1 MNWSRRDA
9 AVATALAA
17 AAGLIAFILVVNL
30 DPRFLDPATG
40 NDIWFEGDL
49 GRLADEI
56 THRWAAH
63 SRAPV
68 HPLFSLLTVSAAYAL
83 RVLGLGPTMAVAAV
97 LAMSAGAWM
106 LACYALMRALGH
118 ATLDALALALL
129 AACSAA
135 GLFWLTVPETMALG
149 SASVLAAVTVGVLA
163 SERHVRERWLIAA
176 SAASL
181 SITVTNWM
189 AGLAASA
196 ISLRWK
202 RALQVSA
209 NALALVVVLWAVQRV
224 VVPHADFF
232 IGYSNEQRYFLRPE
246 AQGPLTAVRVA
257 VMNGMMMPRLSTTVK
272 PGRGSILTVQGSRL
286 RAQTA
291 LWLAGTSVWLI
302 VVACGVF
309 VSLVRKPGRPGERLV
324 LVVAA
329 GQLALDAIYGTE
341 TFLYTLNLIPLLV
354 AAAAA
359 GLESRARWAV
369 RAGAVALLVM
379 AVTNNAIRLREARG
393 YFTPAVAERIV
404 SMLAPTS
411 VPSTAAL
418 R

>member
-1 MNWSRRDA
+1 MNWSRRDT
-9 AVATALAA
+9 AVATTLVT
-17 AAGLIAFILVVNL
+17 AAGLLAFILVLNL

-49 GRLADEI
+49 GRLADEM

-68 HPLFSLLTVSAAYAL
+68 HPLFSLLTVSAAYPL
-83 RVLGLGPTMAVAAV
+83 RALGLGPTAAVAAV
-97 LAMSAGAWM
+97 SALSAGAWM

-118 ATLDALALALL
+118 AALDALALALL

-149 SASVLAAVTVGVLA
+149 SASVLAAVTVGVVA
-163 SERHVRERWLIAA
+163 SERHIRERWLIAA

-196 ISLRWK
+196 MSLTWK
-202 RALQVSA
+202 RAIQVSA
-209 NALALVVVLWAVQRV
+209 NALALVVVLWGVQRV

-232 IGYSNEQRYFLRPE
+232 VGYSNEQRYFLRPE
-246 AQGPLTAVRVA
+246 AQGPLSAVKVSI
-257 VMNGMMMPRLSTTVK
+257 VNGMMMPRLSTTVK

-286 RAQTA
+286 REQTA
-291 LWLAGTSVWLI
+291 LWMAGTSVWLI
-302 VVACGVF
+302 VVACGVY

-324 LVVAA
+324 LIVAA

-354 AAAAA
+354 AVGGA
-359 GLESRARWAV
+359 GLESRGRWLV
-369 RAGAVALLVM
+369 RAGVVALLVM
-379 AVTNNAIRLREARG
+379 AVTSNARRLHEARR
-393 YFTPAVAERIV
+393 YFTPAVAARIV
-404 SMLAPTS
+404 STLAPTS
-411 VPSTAAL
+411 VPSSAAL